1 MFQNFPTTLTR
12 FSLLL
17 AAGVLA
23 SCGGGGLTS
32 TGGSAGSG
40 SGSGSGGSGGGL
52 SFSMGD
58 LNGDWT
64 GELIPNNRAL
74 IKRNVYIRVENG
86 QLTDSA
92 EGGGG
97 DWDPSD
103 ASIAL
108 DFNTQGFLDLS
119 IESLIDDEDMSLE
132 GTMNV
137 ALNQING
144 TVRILHADGTLFEGT
159 FELRR
164 SSGPGHFSISLA
176 EGVWQGQG
184 SNSRDR
190 FRIAGIEF
198 DRDGVVVEAEVVN
211 PDSSTIVHSYSAG
224 AGSLEL
230 ADDAIGRI
238 DNVVITGDDGST
250 LVFDFLLINDAGTLI
265 SGPGVDSTLGEGR
278 VELTR

>member
-1 MFQNFPTTLTR
+1 MT
-12 FSLLL
+12 FSRLALLL
-17 AAGVLA
+17 TVGVLA

-40 SGSGSGGSGGGL
+40 SGSGSGGSSGGL
-52 SFSMGD
+52 QFSMGD

-64 GELIPNNRAL
+64 GELIPDNRTL
-74 IKRNVYIRVENG
+74 IKRNVYIRVANG

-97 DWDPSD
+97 DWDPSN
-103 ASIAL
+103 ASIQL
-108 DFNTQGFLDLS
+108 DFNTQGFLDLA
-119 IESLIDDEDMSLE
+119 IDSLVDEDMTLE

-144 TVRILHADGTLFEGT
+144 TVSILRPDGDLFEGT

-164 SSGPGHFSISLA
+164 SSGAGHFSIGLS

-184 SNSRDR
+184 SNSRER

-198 DRDGVVVEAEVVN
+198 DRDGVVVEAKVLV
-211 PDSSTIVHSYSAG
+211 PGSLTTVHFYSAG
-224 AGSLEL
+224 AGTLVF

-238 DNVVITGDDGST
+238 NNVLLASDDGST
-250 LVFDFLLINDAGTLI
+250 LSFEFLLINDAGTLI
-265 SGPGVDSTLGEGR
+265 TGPGVDSTLGAGK